1 MGVIEEAFISGF
13 CRTSNETRTV
23 VCEYERGADG
33 ALTLTEFDCNYEKCP
48 NSSACLIC
56 KEAFAR
62 ASESRGDCAQ
72 ETEHGNRK

>member
-23 VCEYERGADG
+23 AYG